1 MLLIIRYIR
10 PYLKRM
16 SLGLLVKFVGTIM
29 DLLLPYILAHM
40 IDKVTPRNQMAPVLW
55 WGLVMLV
62 CSFLAIAGNII
73 ANRMASKVA
82 RDVTRSL
89 RHDLFQK
96 ISCLSNRQ
104 MDHFTIPSL
113 VSRMSTD
120 TYNIHRM
127 VGMMQRMGIRAPILV
142 LGGMGITL
150 FLDPVLA
157 LVLAI
162 MLPIILGIVYLVSRA
177 SVPLFDRAQQMVDS
191 MVRVVREN
199 ASGVRVIKALS
210 RTEGEKERFDRV
222 NRQVMQ
228 AENRADQVMALSKPA
243 MNLTLNLGLVL
254 VVLVGAVRVNRGLSS
269 PGTITA
275 FLTYFTIILNAMM
288 SVTRI
293 LTMWSKALA
302 SAGRIQEVLESP
314 EELQPTALPRH
325 TDEGQIVF
333 DHVSFAYHAPKN
345 CLSDISFSLQ
355 PGESLGIIG
364 PTGAGKSTLCT
375 LLLRFYD
382 VTEGSVRLDGRDV
395 RDYPLEELRS
405 RFGVVFQND
414 LLFRRSIGE
423 NIRMGR
429 EISTERLLEA
439 AKDAQAME
447 FMKQAGGLEGMLEAR
462 GANLS
467 GGQKQRLL
475 IARALAGRPEVL
487 ILDDSSSALDYR
499 TDAGLRQVIR
509 REYGE
514 TTSIIVAQRVSSV
527 RSCDK
532 ILVLDA
538 GKMAGFGT
546 HESLRKDCPLYGE
559 LCRLQMGEGE
569 EA

>member
-1 MLLIIRYIR
+1 MSLILRYIR

-62 CSFLAIAGNII
+62 CSFLAIAGNVI

-157 LVLAI
+157 LLLAA

-177 SVPLFDRAQQMVDS
+177 SVPLFDRAQQRIDS

-314 EELQPTALPRH
+314 EELQPQSLPRH

-333 DHVSFAYHAPKN
+333 DHVSFAYHSPKN
-345 CLSDISFSLQ
+345 CLSDISFSLRA
-355 PGESLGIIG
+355 GESLGIIG

-447 FMKQAGGLEGMLEAR
+447 FVAQAGGLEGLLEAR

-532 ILVLDA
+532 ILVLEA